1 MVFYKRKSANKQYR
15 TEIYIVDST
24 IDSIGSLQIH
34 TEVGPWHKLN
44 VQISKHFTFRLA
56 SFMRLSK
63 ISKYLYCLTWSCAPS
78 FGDIWFQFQYWS
90 LNMQISWFWLFRS
103 DGGPLR
109 DDQIVF
115 TKNSQIKI
123 TLKQN
128 SVRNHVHLLFKYKR
142 LLFTFANVLIS

>member
-24 IDSIGSLQIH
+24 IDSIGSLQILR
-34 TEVGPWHKLN
+34 EVGPWHKLN

-56 SFMRLSK
+56 SLIRLSK
-63 ISKYLYCLTWSCAPS
+63 ISKCLYCLTWSSVPS